1 MKRTKICL
9 FIICITLFGCES
21 IEQRMMNA
29 RIRDNLKTQK
39 YNFEEYCVEEN
50 LFDVFPR
57 NLSSKKYGY
66 FASPPSVTE
75 DCKRHIQWGIVT
87 LKSLDKSDEGQ
98 NYNSDHILY
107 EADYYSAK
115 NCIIYLGRSAQLI
128 DTAKRYNVFEKG
140 LLPVPCF
147 EMNYIFSDSVCNRME
162 VNVDDDQYV
171 VDTYYV
177 PSDLQ
182 VHVVDAR
189 AGNFWKNDC
198 NEYRPESL
206 KEWKHGYSKGFAT
219 SEKEN
224 IIVYWTMI
232 W

>member
-1 MKRTKICL
+1 MYFIRYGLTK
-9 FIICITLFGCES
+9 S
-21 IEQRMMNA
+21 
-29 RIRDNLKTQK
+29 
-39 YNFEEYCVEEN
+39 FE
-50 LFDVFPR
+50 R
-57 NLSSKKYGY
+57 
-66 FASPPSVTE
+66 
-75 DCKRHIQWGIVT
+75 
-87 LKSLDKSDEGQ
+87 
-98 NYNSDHILY
+98 
-107 EADYYSAK
+107 
-115 NCIIYLGRSAQLI
+115 
-128 DTAKRYNVFEKG
+128 
-140 LLPVPCF
+140 
-147 EMNYIFSDSVCNRME
+147 NYIFADSVCNRME
-162 VNVDDDQYV
+162 VTVDKDQYV

-219 SEKEN
+219 SKKEN